1 MDTVIC
7 YFQALK
13 IITRRDLP
21 FSFLQTVAFK
31 SFSKREQNVFVKQ
44 FLHLAQSVQNIF
56 SPKP

>member
-1 MDTVIC
+1 MDTVYC

-44 FLHLAQSVQNIF
+44 FLHLAQSVKNIV
-56 SPKP
+56 SP